1 MTPPVENETLM
12 EDIEEGEIADDVET
26 SGEVIS
32 IHDNLPISQTQ
43 AASLNDSAA
52 SRFRK
57 DGGRREENPPAHAH
71 TPRFVMDEGP
81 PPGGNQWRG
90 ESLRY
95 SNGNYSSNLYN
106 LAWAKA
112 VVQSKPT
119 FSLETSNN
127 DKGKGENLKNGGGG
141 PGGLSRSRRDL
152 GSEKSNDSRNG
163 RNPKAKNDDYN
174 EFLLASGSSSSEG
187 NDRVVTSKKGIA
199 ENGQKKSSDKVAVIN
214 ISDDDD
220 DDNADDDDNDEK
232 FVNRTGDDDREEG
245 ELEEGEIDAGLA
257 SAVGSQASSS
267 EERFENSGDSLHS
280 GGRIDSSRASSDR
293 HSRYRDK
300 LPAKSSD
307 RSWAKDQV
315 RQSSYHQDD
324 GKQRLKDQERERRLD
339 EIAEMVKNVTVKDAQ
354 KSFVGVCHQ
363 LHKALECLNETNHQV
378 PANNVAGLVKQIFA
392 GIRAA
397 YAVRN
402 TWSGIQQNQDRS
414 SAFPRLLQYVNR
426 EARNLFTS
434 KQIKELES
442 MLLCVPSTVR
452 MSKADSAEEEKEER
466 NLYTMHSSQENAL
479 KPEER
484 ERTSLNIETTTENIL
499 TKSIATLNN
508 ANEITRDSRTLK
520 PNEYTPAPTLTETD
534 SRSSSSNSLS
544 ACGPDSYN
552 NSCYKPL
559 EGFEEPDD
567 ANLPNPTCEGSAADL
582 NRRDSKC
589 NSLRVQPSPKL
600 SDPLDRSIQD
610 ENAFWQSDAVNAV
623 TYYQEKFG
631 GRQLSISTRLP
642 SPTPSEDGEEG
653 EASNQGEEVSTFSDN
668 KEPQQCIEER
678 EVRDMDV
685 SENVSVPSTCDS
697 TAQLNSDMES
707 QVVGPRIQTVFSE
720 ELEVPVFQSKDS
732 KGAVETEKSMNIM
745 TGSSRKLQPKSRDPR
760 RRVAESEFYTMDLN
774 RRHADSNV
782 ITREHVV
789 GRFLDRKHK
798 SDDDLPQDP
807 HNSKRLRNHSDHH
820 LFSSGFPVVTS
831 GCGGWLEENTVIP
844 ASADWDQT
852 SEMEIDSTGALSRS
866 SDLRSDNN
874 SIFTTDTQNTTI
886 ENRNKRQK
894 TESFYQESI
903 LMDTVSEAN
912 EIQPNST
919 DIILNPRMLSAGE
932 EERGERKETE
942 ITEIVQQTNSSV
954 ALNSNIIPSV
964 LKDIAVNPTM
974 LMHLIKQEQQRLSA
988 QAAQKPEQC
997 QQTIPPSGP
1006 TRASVITSGKVIAAD
1021 PSMLK
1026 DSNLQQKT
1034 AQQAPA
1040 TSTKPVPEVT
1050 SMAGDSGKPRMKPRD
1065 PRRILHMNSGNDN
1078 ANLNGTD
1085 KQFAP
1090 LNRQTRMASGPAT
1103 TESAPKLQQAP
1114 SLPNIEQNFKEKLA
1128 RIAEMLKN
1136 SEMKTLRVISSQMSV
1151 GQSIKETDTIDLEQG
1166 SIESSKFLEVDIQQ
1180 AVAVPKDSIMVIPP
1194 SQSLSNENTII
1205 TQNHLNPWGDVD
1217 HLLEGLSEEQ
1227 RIAIQQERAR
1237 RIGEQN
1243 KMFSAKKLCLVLDLD
1258 HTLLNSAKF
1267 TEIDPVHE
1275 EILRKKE
1282 EQDREKPQRQLFR
1295 FPHMGMWTKL
1305 RPGIWNFL
1313 DRASK
1318 LYELHVYTMGNKVYA
1333 TEMAKVLDPT
1343 GTLFAGRVISKGDE
1357 ADLDGDDRLPK
1368 SKDLDGVLGMESAVV
1383 IIDDSARVWPHHRHN
1398 LIVVERYMY
1407 FPCSRRQFGLPGLS
1421 LLEADVDERPEDGTL
1436 ASSLSVIEK
1445 IHYNF
1450 FSNKQ
1455 LHEVDVREFLAAEQ
1469 QKILKDCKVVF
1480 SRVFP
1485 VGEAQPHLHPLWQM
1499 AEQFGAVCTTQIDD
1513 EVTHV
1518 VALAPGTDKVN
1529 WALATGRYVVHPGW
1543 LEASALLYRRA
1554 NERDFS
1560 ITMNHFPCPP
1570 H

>member
-1 MTPPVENETLM
+1 MNPSVEKETPM

-26 SGEVIS
+26 SGEALSV
-32 IHDNLPISQTQ
+32 HDNLPTSQTK
-43 AASLNDSAA
+43 AASMNDSAA
-52 SRFRK
+52 SRFRN
-57 DGGRREENPPAHAH
+57 DGGRKEENSHAHPH
-71 TPRFVMDEGP
+71 TPRFVKEEGP
-81 PPGGNQWRG
+81 PPGSNQWRG
-90 ESLRY
+90 EGLRY
-95 SNGNYSSNLYN
+95 SNGNYSSTLYN

-112 VVQSKPT
+112 VQSKPT
-119 FSLETSNN
+119 FPLETNNN
-127 DKGKGENLKNGGGG
+127 DKGKGEFLKNGGGG
-141 PGGLSRSRRDL
+141 TGGLSRSKRDL
-152 GSEKSNDSRNG
+152 GSEKSNVSRNG
-163 RNPKAKNDDYN
+163 RNPKAKFDDYN
-174 EFLLASGSSSSEG
+174 EFVLASGSSSSEG
-187 NDRVVTSKKGIA
+187 NDRVVTAKKGIA
-199 ENGQKKSSDKVAVIN
+199 ENGQKRILDKVAVIN

-220 DDNADDDDNDEK
+220 DDDDDDNDEK
-232 FVNRTGDDDREEG
+232 SENRRTGDDDREEG
-245 ELEEGEIDAGLA
+245 ELEEGEIDVGLG

-267 EERFENSGDSLHS
+267 EERFENSGDFLYG

-293 HSRYRDK
+293 HTRYRDK
-300 LPAKSSD
+300 LPAKGSD
-307 RSWAKDQV
+307 RSWVKDQG
-315 RQSSYHQDD
+315 RQSSHHQDD
-324 GKQRLKDQERERRLD
+324 GKQRLKDQDRERRLD
-339 EIAEMVKNVTVKDAQ
+339 EIAEMVKNVSVKDAQ

-363 LHKALECLNETNHQV
+363 LHRALECLTEINPLVQ
-378 PANNVAGLVKQIFA
+378 ASSVAVGLVKQIFA

-402 TWSGIQQNQDRS
+402 TWSGNQQNQDKS
-414 SAFPRLLQYVNR
+414 SAFPRLLQFVNR
-426 EARNLFTS
+426 EARKLFTS
-434 KQIKELES
+434 KQIKELEN
-442 MLLCVPSTVR
+442 MLLSVPSSIR
-452 MSKADSAEEEKEER
+452 SSKADSTDEEKEER
-466 NLYTMHSSQENAL
+466 YLYAMQSSQENAL
-479 KPEER
+479 KPGGR
-484 ERTSLNIETTTENIL
+484 ERITPNFETTEAIL
-499 TKSIATLNN
+499 TKSIVTLNN

-544 ACGPDSYN
+544 ACGPESSN

-567 ANLPNPTCEGSAADL
+567 LNLPNPTREGSAADL
-582 NRRDSKC
+582 NRRDSIY
-589 NSLRVQPSPKL
+589 NSLGGQTSPRL

-610 ENAFWQSDAVNAV
+610 ENASWAAITS
-623 TYYQEKFG
+623 YQEKF
-631 GRQLSISTRLP
+631 RRCQHSISTRLP

-653 EASNQGEEVSTFSDN
+653 EASNQGVEVSTSSGN
-668 KEPQQCIEER
+668 KEPQQSIEER
-678 EVRDMDV
+678 EMRDMDIG
-685 SENVSVPSTCDS
+685 ENVSVPSILDGIP
-697 TAQLNSDMES
+697 QLNADMES
-707 QVVGPRIQTVFSE
+707 QVVGPRIQTCSSE
-720 ELEVPVFQSKDS
+720 ELEVPVFQSKDC
-732 KGAVETEKSMNIM
+732 KGAVETGKSINLK
-745 TGSSRKLQPKSRDPR
+745 TGSSQKLQPKSRDPR

-774 RRHADSNV
+774 RHPCHADSNV
-782 ITREHVV
+782 ITREQVV

-798 SDDDLPQDP
+798 SDDDLLQDS
-807 HNSKRLRNHSDHH
+807 HNSKRLRNHADHH

-844 ASADWDQT
+844 APADWDQT
-852 SEMEIDSTGALSRS
+852 SEMEIDNTGALSRS
-866 SDLRSDNN
+866 SDLRSDSN
-874 SIFTTDTQNTTI
+874 SILATDTQNAAT

-894 TESFYQESI
+894 TESFYQASTS
-903 LMDTVSEAN
+903 MDPVSEAN
-912 EIQPNST
+912 QIQPNNT
-919 DIILNPRMLSAGE
+919 DINLNPRTPSVSE
-932 EERGERKETE
+932 EERGERKETQ
-942 ITEIVQQTNSSV
+942 ITEIGQQTNNSV
-954 ALNSNIIPSV
+954 TLNSNIIPSV

-974 LMHLIKQEQQRLSA
+974 LMHLIKQEQQKLLA
-988 QAAQKPEQC
+988 QAAQKLNQC
-997 QQTIPPSGP
+997 QQTNPPSGP
-1006 TRASVITSGKVIAAD
+1006 SREFVTTSGKVIAAD

-1026 DSNLQQKT
+1026 NSNPQQKT
-1034 AQQAPA
+1034 ALQALATASKPA
-1040 TSTKPVPEVT
+1040 TQVA
-1050 SMAGDSGKPRMKPRD
+1050 SMAGDPGKPRMKPRD

-1078 ANLNGTD
+1078 VNLNGTD
-1085 KQFAP
+1085 KHYVP
-1090 LNRQTRMASGPAT
+1090 VSRQIRMASGPAT
-1103 TESAPKLQQAP
+1103 TESAPKLQQVP

-1136 SEMKTLRVISSQMSV
+1136 SEMKTLRVLSSQMSV
-1151 GQSIKETDTIDLEQG
+1151 GQSNRETDAIDLEPE
-1166 SIESSKFLEVDIQQ
+1166 SIESSKLLEVDIKQD
-1180 AVAVPKDSIMVIPP
+1180 VAVPKDSSMVIPP
-1194 SQSLSNENTII
+1194 LQSLSSENTTI

-1227 RIAIQQERAR
+1227 RVAIQQERAR
-1237 RIGEQN
+1237 RIDEQN

-1343 GTLFAGRVISKGDE
+1343 GALFAGRVISKGDE

-1436 ASSLSVIEK
+1436 ASSLAVIEK
-1445 IHYNF
+1445 IHFNF
-1450 FSNKQ
+1450 FSNTQ

-1469 QKILKDCKVVF
+1469 QNILKDCKVVF

-1529 WALATGRYVVHPGW
+1529 WALARGRHVVHPGW

-1554 NERDFS
+1554 NERDFY

>member
-1 MTPPVENETLM
+1 MTPPVENETPM

-26 SGEVIS
+26 SGEVVS
-32 IHDNLPISQTQ
+32 VHDNSPISQTK

-57 DGGRREENPPAHAH
+57 DGGRREENPPSHPH
-71 TPRFVMDEGP
+71 TPRFVMEEGP
-81 PPGGNQWRG
+81 PPGSNQWRG

-119 FSLETSNN
+119 FSLETNNN
-127 DKGKGENLKNGGGG
+127 DKGKGEILKNGGGG
-141 PGGLSRSRRDL
+141 TGGLSRSRRDL

-163 RNPKAKNDDYN
+163 RNPKAKTDDYN
-174 EFLLASGSSSSEG
+174 EFVLASGSSSSEG

-199 ENGQKKSSDKVAVIN
+199 ENGQKKISDKVAVIN

-220 DDNADDDDNDEK
+220 DADDDDNDEK
-232 FVNRTGDDDREEG
+232 IVNRTGDDDREEG

-267 EERFENSGDSLHS
+267 EERFENSGDFLHG
-280 GGRIDSSRASSDR
+280 GGRIDSSRALSDR
-293 HSRYRDK
+293 HTRYRDK
-300 LPAKSSD
+300 SPAKSSD
-307 RSWAKDQV
+307 RSWPKDQV

-324 GKQRLKDQERERRLD
+324 GKQRLKDQERERKLD
-339 EIAEMVKNVTVKDAQ
+339 VIAEMVKNVTVKDAQ

-363 LHKALECLNETNHQV
+363 LHKALECLNETNPQIPV
-378 PANNVAGLVKQIFA
+378 NNVASLVKQIFA
-392 GIRAA
+392 GIRAV

-434 KQIKELES
+434 KQIKELEI
-442 MLLCVPSTVR
+442 MLLSVPTTVR
-452 MSKADSAEEEKEER
+452 ISKADSAEEEKEER
-466 NLYTMHSSQENAL
+466 PLYAMHSSQENAL
-479 KPEER
+479 KPEGR
-484 ERTSLNIETTTENIL
+484 EITSLNIETTTENIL
-499 TKSIATLNN
+499 TKSIVTLNN

-520 PNEYTPAPTLTETD
+520 PNEYTAAPTSTETD

-544 ACGPDSYN
+544 ACGPESSN

-567 ANLPNPTCEGSAADL
+567 SNLPNHLCEGSVADL

-589 NSLRVQPSPKL
+589 NSLGVQPSPKL

-610 ENAFWQSDAVNAV
+610 ENAYWQSDTVNAF

-631 GRQLSISTRLP
+631 GGQLSNSTRLP

-653 EASNQGEEVSTFSDN
+653 EASNQGVEVSMFSDD
-668 KEPQQCIEER
+668 KEPQQSVEER
-678 EVRDMDV
+678 EVRDMDI
-685 SENVSVPSTCDS
+685 SENVSVPSTYGS
-697 TAQLNSDMES
+697 IPQLNSDMES
-707 QVVGPRIQTVFSE
+707 QVVGPRIQTDSSE
-720 ELEVPVFQSKDS
+720 ELEVPAFQSKDS
-732 KGAVETEKSMNIM
+732 KGAVETGKSINIM

-774 RRHADSNV
+774 RRPCHPDSNV

-844 ASADWDQT
+844 ASTDWDQT

-866 SDLRSDNN
+866 SDLRSDSN
-874 SIFTTDTQNTTI
+874 SIFTTDTQNATI

-894 TESFYQESI
+894 TESFYQAGIS
-903 LMDTVSEAN
+903 MDPVSEAN
-912 EIQPNST
+912 KIQPNST
-919 DIILNPRMLSAGE
+919 DINLNPRMPSVGE

-942 ITEIVQQTNSSV
+942 ITEIGQQTNSSV

-988 QAAQKPEQC
+988 QAAQKPEQS
-997 QQTIPPSGP
+997 QQTNPPSGP
-1006 TRASVITSGKVIAAD
+1006 TIASVITSGKVIAAD

-1040 TSTKPVPEVT
+1040 TATKPATQVT
-1050 SMAGDSGKPRMKPRD
+1050 STAGDPGKPRMKPRD
-1065 PRRILHMNSGNDN
+1065 PRRILHMNSGNDIV
-1078 ANLNGTD
+1078 NLNGTD

-1090 LNRQTRMASGPAT
+1090 VSKQTRMASGPAT

-1136 SEMKTLRVISSQMSV
+1136 SEMRTLRVISSQMSV
-1151 GQSIKETDTIDLEQG
+1151 GQSVRETDPIDLEQG

-1180 AVAVPKDSIMVIPP
+1180 AIEVPKDSSMVIPP
-1194 SQSLSNENTII
+1194 LQSLSNENTII

-1267 TEIDPVHE
+1267 TEIDHVHE
-1275 EILRKKE
+1275 EMLRKKE

-1436 ASSLSVIEK
+1436 ASSLAVIEK

-1450 FSNKQ
+1450 F
-1455 LHEVDVREFLAAEQ
+1455 
-1469 QKILKDCKVVF
+1469 LK
-1480 SRVFP
+1480 
-1485 VGEAQPHLHPLWQM
+1485 
-1499 AEQFGAVCTTQIDD
+1499 
-1513 EVTHV
+1513 
-1518 VALAPGTDKVN
+1518 
-1529 WALATGRYVVHPGW
+1529 
-1543 LEASALLYRRA
+1543 
-1554 NERDFS
+1554 
-1560 ITMNHFPCPP
+1560 
-1570 H
+1570 